1 MSSGLSM
8 TFQNKQFLQLLVI
21 ALALV
26 TTFLYSVIRY
36 TKTAFEEIEAQREQ
50 QTQITQ
56 FKQQFARF
64 GDAVVRRVES
74 IANAEAALRMAMD
87 LARPKADKS
96 LYVQDVIGVAQD
108 RNLDVRFP
116 LNHVLSTET
125 LTGMVA
131 CRHSVRLGK

>member
-1 MSSGLSM
+1 M

-50 QTQITQ
+50 TQITQ

-74 IANAEAALRMAMD
+74 IANAEATLRMAMD